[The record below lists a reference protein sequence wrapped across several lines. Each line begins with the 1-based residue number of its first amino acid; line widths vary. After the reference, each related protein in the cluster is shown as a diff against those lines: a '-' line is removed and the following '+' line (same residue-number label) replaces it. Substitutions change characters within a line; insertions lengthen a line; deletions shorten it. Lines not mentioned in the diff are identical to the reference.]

1 MADGKNGNNG
11 KNAKTQNCECSSVG
25 QLNDPVNHP
34 AHYTSGKIEVIDYI
48 EDQKLPYHL
57 GNAVKYISRAGK
69 KDKDKTVEDLKKAVW
84 YIQRYIGLINQG
96 DTADGAT
103 DCADSTTD
111 AADRANGSNDSDATD
126 DQCISP
132 TLSEDFINTEI
143 FIDFDSE
150 LIYGEDQAYICCPK
164 RFPTVRFQLK
174 PTRGLVEIA
183 DGIRHKLGFKPMYP
197 AQGCKSSDCN
207 ACTDCNDID
216 CDGWYDFFISLNG
229 FNDSHLD
236 TCIAVVVAGSD
247 SPDNEDMYTIDL
259 SEDEQ
264 KLLYN
269 RFDEQCRRNVNK
281 SCEELLKE
289 AEDMME

>member
-11 KNAKTQNCECSSVG
+11 KNVQTQNCECSSVG

-132 TLSEDFINTEI
+132 TLSENFINTEI

-197 AQGCKSSDCN
+197 KKGCESKDCN

-229 FNDSHLD
+229 FNDSHID

-247 SPDNEDMYTIDL
+247 SPDNEDMYTINL
-259 SEDEQ
+259 TEDEQ

-269 RFDEQCRRNVNK
+269 RFDEQCMRNIDK
-281 SCEELLKE
+281 TCEELLKE

>member
-1 MADGKNGNNG
+1 MSDGKNR
-11 KNAKTQNCECSSVG
+11 KDVKSQNCEFGSVG

-34 AHYTSGKIEVIDYI
+34 AHYTTGKIEVIDYI

-96 DTADGAT
+96 DTADGMDSAVNHERRENGANASDKTVT
-103 DCADSTTD
+103 DE
-111 AADRANGSNDSDATD
+111 
-126 DQCISP
+126 QCISP
-132 TLSEDFINTEI
+132 TLSEDLINTEI

-164 RFPTVRFQLK
+164 RFPTVRFQLIS
-174 PTRGLVEIA
+174 TRGLVEIA

-197 AQGCKSSDCN
+197 AQGCKSNDCN

-229 FNDSHLD
+229 FNDSHID

-269 RFDEQCRRNVNK
+269 RFDEQCRKNIDK
-281 SCEELLKE
+281 TCEELLKE
-289 AEDMME
+289 AENMME

>member
-1 MADGKNGNNG
+1 MSGTNSKVF
-11 KNAKTQNCECSSVG
+11 SVNEPT
-25 QLNDPVNHP
+25 NDPVNHP
-34 AHYTSGKIEVIDYI
+34 AHYTTGKIEVIDYI

-69 KDKDKTVEDLKKAVW
+69 KDKDKIIEDLKKAVW
-84 YIQRYIGLINQG
+84 YIQRYIGLINRG
-96 DTADGAT
+96 NYT
-103 DCADSTTD
+103 DITTVDDADSTTD
-111 AADRANGSNDSDATD
+111 TADRANDSNNSDAAD
-126 DQCISP
+126 EQCISP
-132 TLSEDFINTEI
+132 TLSEDLINTEI

-164 RFPTVRFQLK
+164 RFPTVRFQLMS
-174 PTRGLVEIA
+174 TRGLVDIA
-183 DGIRHKLGFKPMYP
+183 DGIRHKLGFLPMYP

-229 FNDSHLD
+229 FNDSHID

-247 SPDNEDMYTIDL
+247 SPDNEDMYTINL
-259 SEDEQ
+259 TEDEQ

-269 RFDEQCRRNVNK
+269 RFDEQCMRNIDK
-281 SCEELLKE
+281 TCEELLKE

>member
-1 MADGKNGNNG
+1 MSGTNSKVF
-11 KNAKTQNCECSSVG
+11 SVNEPT
-25 QLNDPVNHP
+25 NDPVNHP
-34 AHYTSGKIEVIDYI
+34 AHYTTGKIEVIDYI

-69 KDKDKTVEDLKKAVW
+69 KDKDKIIEDLKKAVW

-111 AADRANGSNDSDATD
+111 AADRANGSNDSDAED

-132 TLSEDFINTEI
+132 SLSEDFINTEI

-174 PTRGLVEIA
+174 PTRGLVQIA
-183 DGIRHKLGFKPMYP
+183 DGRRHKLGFKSMYP
-197 AQGCKSSDCN
+197 AQGCKSNDCN

-229 FNDSHLD
+229 LNESHLD

-264 KLLYN
+264 KMLYK
-269 RFDEQCRRNVNK
+269 RFDEQCRKNIDK
-281 SCEELLKE
+281 TCEELLKE
-289 AEDMME
+289 AEEMME

>member
-1 MADGKNGNNG
+1 MADGKNGNNE
-11 KNAKTQNCECSSVG
+11 KNVMPQNCECCSVG

-84 YIQRYIGLINQG
+84 YIQRYIGLISTWN
-96 DTADGAT
+96 TSDGT
-103 DCADSTTD
+103 DSTTD
-111 AADRANGSNDSDATD
+111 TANKASASNGSNDSDAAD
-126 DQCISP
+126 EQCISP
-132 TLSEDFINTEI
+132 TLSENFINTEI

-150 LIYGEDQAYICCPK
+150 LIYGDDQAYICCPK

-174 PTRGLVEIA
+174 PTRGLIQIA
-183 DGIRHKLGFKPMYP
+183 DGIRQKLGFKPMYL
-197 AQGCKSSDCN
+197 AQGCKSNDCN

-229 FNDSHLD
+229 LNDSHLD

-247 SPDNEDMYTIDL
+247 SPDNEDMYTINL
-259 SEDEQ
+259 TEDEQ

-269 RFDEQCRRNVNK
+269 RFDEQCRRNIDK
-281 SCEELLKE
+281 TCEELLKE

>member
-1 MADGKNGNNG
+1 MSGTNSKVF
-11 KNAKTQNCECSSVG
+11 SVNEPT
-25 QLNDPVNHP
+25 NDPVNHP
-34 AHYTSGKIEVIDYI
+34 AHYTTGKIEVIDYI

-197 AQGCKSSDCN
+197 AQGCKSKDCN
-207 ACTDCNDID
+207 VCTDCNDID

-229 FNDSHLD
+229 FNDSHID

-247 SPDNEDMYTIDL
+247 SPDNEDMYTINL
-259 SEDEQ
+259 TENEQ
-264 KLLYN
+264 KMLYK
-269 RFDEQCRRNVNK
+269 RFDEQCRRTIDK
-281 SCEELLKE
+281 TCEELLKE
-289 AEDMME
+289 AEEMME

>member
-1 MADGKNGNNG
+1 MSG
-11 KNAKTQNCECSSVG
+11 TSSKVFSVNEPM
-25 QLNDPVNHP
+25 NDPVNHP
-34 AHYTSGKIEVIDYI
+34 AHYTTGKIEVIDYI
-48 EDQKLPYHL
+48 EDQKLPYYL

-96 DTADGAT
+96 DTADGMDSAVNHERRENGANASDKTVT
-103 DCADSTTD
+103 DE
-111 AADRANGSNDSDATD
+111 
-126 DQCISP
+126 QCISP
-132 TLSEDFINTEI
+132 TLSEDLINTEI

-164 RFPTVRFQLK
+164 RFPTVRFQLIS
-174 PTRGLVEIA
+174 TRGLVEIA
-183 DGIRHKLGFKPMYP
+183 DGIRHKLGFKSMYP
-197 AQGCKSSDCN
+197 AQGCESKDCN
-207 ACTDCNDID
+207 DCADCNDID

-229 FNDSHLD
+229 LNDSHLD

-264 KLLYN
+264 KMLYK
-269 RFDEQCRRNVNK
+269 RFDEQCRRNIDK
-281 SCEELLKE
+281 TCEELLKE

>member
-1 MADGKNGNNG
+1 MSDGKNS
-11 KNAKTQNCECSSVG
+11 KDVKAQNCECGSAG

-34 AHYTSGKIEVIDYI
+34 AHYTTGKIEVIDYI

-84 YIQRYIGLINQG
+84 YIQRYIGLISG
-96 DTADGAT
+96 KADTTTVDGA
-103 DCADSTTD
+103 ADVVED
-111 AADRANGSNDSDATD
+111 AANGSNSSDAAD

-132 TLSEDFINTEI
+132 ALSENFINTEI

-174 PTRGLVEIA
+174 PTRGLIQIA
-183 DGIRHKLGFKPMYP
+183 DGIRHKLGFKPMYL
-197 AQGCKSSDCN
+197 AQGCEGKYCDEC
-207 ACTDCNDID
+207 ADFLDCNDID

-229 FNDSHLD
+229 LNESHLD

-264 KLLYN
+264 KMLYK
-269 RFDEQCRRNVNK
+269 RFDEQCRKNIDK
-281 SCEELLKE
+281 TCEELLKE

>member
-1 MADGKNGNNG
+1 MSDGKNGN
-11 KNAKTQNCECSSVG
+11 TQNCEFGSVG

-34 AHYTSGKIEVIDYI
+34 AHYTTGKIEVIDYI

-96 DTADGAT
+96 DTADGMDSAVNHERRENGANASDKTVT
-103 DCADSTTD
+103 DE
-111 AADRANGSNDSDATD
+111 
-126 DQCISP
+126 QCISP
-132 TLSEDFINTEI
+132 TLSEDLINTEI

-164 RFPTVRFQLK
+164 RFPTVRFQLMS
-174 PTRGLVEIA
+174 TRGLVEIA

-197 AQGCKSSDCN
+197 AQGCKSNDCN

-229 FNDSHLD
+229 LNESHLD
-236 TCIAVVVAGSD
+236 TCIAVVVAGSN
-247 SPDNEDMYTIDL
+247 SPDNEDMYTINL
-259 SEDEQ
+259 TENEQ
-264 KLLYN
+264 KMLYK
-269 RFDEQCRRNVNK
+269 RFDEQCRRTIDK
-281 SCEELLKE
+281 TCEELLKE
-289 AEDMME
+289 AEEMME

>member
-11 KNAKTQNCECSSVG
+11 KNVQTQNCEFGSVW

-34 AHYTSGKIEVIDYI
+34 AHYTTGKIEVIDYI

-132 TLSEDFINTEI
+132 TLSENFINTEI

-197 AQGCKSSDCN
+197 AQGCKSSGCN

-229 FNDSHLD
+229 LNDSNLD

-269 RFDEQCRRNVNK
+269 RFDEQCRKNIDK
-281 SCEELLKE
+281 TCEELLKE
-289 AEDMME
+289 AENMME

>member
-1 MADGKNGNNG
+1 MSDGNNG

-57 GNAVKYISRAGK
+57 GNTVKYISRAGK

-126 DQCISP
+126 DRCISP

-197 AQGCKSSDCN
+197 KKGCESKDCN

-229 FNDSHLD
+229 FNDSHID

-247 SPDNEDMYTIDL
+247 SPDNEDMYTINL
-259 SEDEQ
+259 TEDEQ

-269 RFDEQCRRNVNK
+269 RFDEQCMRNIDK
-281 SCEELLKE
+281 TCEELLKE

>member
-1 MADGKNGNNG
+1 MSDGKNS
-11 KNAKTQNCECSSVG
+11 KDVKAQNCEFGSVG

-34 AHYTSGKIEVIDYI
+34 AHYTTGKIEVIDYI

-197 AQGCKSSDCN
+197 KKGCESKDCN

-229 FNDSHLD
+229 FNDSHID

-247 SPDNEDMYTIDL
+247 SPDNEDMYTINL
-259 SEDEQ
+259 TEDEQ

-269 RFDEQCRRNVNK
+269 RFDEQCMRNIDK
-281 SCEELLKE
+281 TCEELLKE
-289 AEDMME
+289 AEDMMEQ

>member
-1 MADGKNGNNG
+1 MSDGKNV
-11 KNAKTQNCECSSVG
+11 KTQNCEFGSVE

-34 AHYTSGKIEVIDYI
+34 AHYTTGKIEVIDYI

-229 FNDSHLD
+229 FNDSHID

-259 SEDEQ
+259 TEDEQ
-264 KLLYN
+264 KLLYK
-269 RFDEQCRRNVNK
+269 RFDEQCRKNIDK
-281 SCEELLKE
+281 TCEELLKE

>member
-132 TLSEDFINTEI
+132 TLSENFINTEI

-164 RFPTVRFQLK
+164 RFPTVRFQLIL
-174 PTRGLVEIA
+174 TRGLVEIA
-183 DGIRHKLGFKPMYP
+183 DGIRHKLGFKPMYT
-197 AQGCKSSDCN
+197 AQGCKSNDCN

-229 FNDSHLD
+229 LNDSNLD

-269 RFDEQCRRNVNK
+269 RFDEQCRRTIDK
-281 SCEELLKE
+281 TCEELLKE
-289 AEDMME
+289 AEEMME

>member
-11 KNAKTQNCECSSVG
+11 KNVQTQNCEFGSVW

-34 AHYTSGKIEVIDYI
+34 AHYTTGKIEVIDYI

-111 AADRANGSNDSDATD
+111 AADRASGSNDSDATD

-229 FNDSHLD
+229 FNDSHID
-236 TCIAVVVAGSD
+236 TCIAVVVAGSN
-247 SPDNEDMYTIDL
+247 SPDNEDMYTINL
-259 SEDEQ
+259 TENEQ
-264 KLLYN
+264 KMLYK
-269 RFDEQCRRNVNK
+269 RFDEQCRRTIDK
-281 SCEELLKE
+281 TCEELLKE
-289 AEDMME
+289 AEEMME